1 MELTAEQLAAV
12 DGLNKWVKDTSP
24 DASMMAVL
32 SGYAGT
38 GKTTALKFFLDRYK
52 YKVAISAPTH
62 KAVYVASTILGR
74 KGQTLHSLH
83 GLRPDVNLMQ
93 FDIDNIQFNPLGT
106 ATIDQYKLVII
117 DEAAMIPKSVLE
129 LNAQRAELFNVK
141 ILFVGDP
148 LQLPPVG
155 ELAGAAFNLPTSF
168 KLTTVM
174 RQHKENPVGYV
185 MELLRNDILNNRS
198 YDAVNYM
205 LSKPINIVKIDDV
218 VSGYAVLSK
227 PNFTAKLLDDFPRVK
242 QGKSIMFMAHTN
254 ETVINTNS
262 YIRNNLIRSNV
273 ILATGDLLTAN
284 INTYDEFQQVILTN
298 SSDYLVDTVER
309 AESDYDFPIYVVNL
323 RNKLT
328 NALIPPV
335 KIVDH
340 FDEKGFTRYK
350 ELLRLFRNTA
360 LNTRNGRERGR
371 KWYEYFKFKS
381 TYLQMVQLTLDGK
394 KLDRDISY
402 GYATTV
408 HKAQGSTYDIGY
420 INLKEIV
427 LTKKGTFRK
436 NNKYQPH
443 AIAQA
448 NRLLYVALSRAREK
462 SILLWL

>member
-1 MELTAEQLAAV
+1 MELTVEQKRV
-12 DGLNKWVKDTSP
+12 VKDLNKWVNDESP
-24 DASMMAVL
+24 NAPMMAVL

-38 GKTTALKFFLDRYK
+38 GKTTALKTFLAGYK
-52 YKVAISAPTH
+52 KRVAVSAPTH

-83 GLRPDVNLMQ
+83 GLRPDVNLAK

-106 ATIDQYKLVII
+106 ATIDLYKLVII
-117 DEAAMIPKSVLE
+117 DEAPMINKGVLE

-141 ILFVGDP
+141 ILFVGDA

-155 ELAGAAFNLPTSF
+155 EVEGAAFKLPTQF

-174 RQHKENPVGYV
+174 RQHEENPVGYV
-185 MELLRNDILNNRS
+185 MELLRNDIKNNS
-198 YDAVNYM
+198 TYDAVNYM
-205 LSKPINIVKIDDV
+205 LKHPINTLKIDGV
-218 VSGYAVLSK
+218 VSGYAILSK
-227 PNFTAKLLDDFPRVK
+227 ANFTDKLLDDFPRVK
-242 QGKSIMFMAHTN
+242 QGKDIMFMSFTN
-254 ETVINTNS
+254 ETVIDTNS
-262 YIRNNLIRSNV
+262 YIRNNLIRSNLIV
-273 ILATGDLLTAN
+273 AEGDMLTSN
-284 INTYDEFQQVILTN
+284 INTYDEFQQVVLTN
-298 SSDYLVDTVER
+298 SSDYIVDSVEQII
-309 AESDYDFPIYVVNL
+309 SDYDFEIFVVNL
-323 RNKLT
+323 RNRLT
-328 NALIPPV
+328 NAIVPPI

-340 FDEKGFTRYK
+340 TNEKGFERYK
-350 ELLRLFRNTA
+350 ELLRVFRNDA
-360 LNTRNGRERGR
+360 LNTRGRARGA
-371 KWYEYFKFKS
+371 KWYAYFTFKS
-381 TYLQMVQLTLDGK
+381 TYLQMIQLTLDGK

-402 GYATTV
+402 GYATTI